1 MTLSRSAFWFLA
13 ITSLLVALIS
23 YRFLAL
29 DLMQAFETMQSH
41 ILNQKTAF
49 LVHITA
55 SPIALALGVFQFSHK
70 LRQRWPRLHRLSGRI
85 YALAI
90 LLGGISGL
98 VMAFGAIGGA
108 VAGWGFGLLAV
119 LWIGVTAQAVRLA
132 MQRRIADH
140 RRWMMR
146 SFALTFAAVTLRLY
160 LPVFMASGMDYAA
173 ASVYV
178 AWLCWVPNL
187 FVAEY
192 ILRRKTA

>member
-1 MTLSRSAFWFLA
+1 MTLSRPTIWFIA
-13 ITSLLVALIS
+13 TTSLLVALLS

-29 DLMQAFETMQSH
+29 DLMQAFAGMEQH
-41 ILNQKTAF
+41 ILNRKTAF
-49 LVHITA
+49 LAHITA
-55 SPIALALGVFQFSHK
+55 SPIALVLGVLQFSSH
-70 LRQRWPRLHRLSGRI
+70 LRRRRPRLHRLLGRL

-90 LLGGISGL
+90 LVGGVSGL
-98 VMAFGAIGGA
+98 IMAFGAIGGP

-119 LWIGVTAQAVRLA
+119 LWIGVTARAIRLA

-160 LPVFMASGMDYAA
+160 LPVFMASGVDYAT
-173 ASVYV
+173 ASIYV

-187 FVAEY
+187 LIVEY
-192 ILRRKTA
+192 VLRRETA